1 LPSTG
6 QPSVP
11 RWSLIFN
18 RQDNIKSRLLSP
30 TKLLCQNTMGGIFY
44 VSIQHQGRCSRYS
57 RISPGTSLKCVS
69 CTEQNVELLHRNCP
83 ARALATCWELLFAT
97 FTSLICSAYAIH
109 HENGVSNPLLD
120 SNRLKLMLSRVSAPR
135 IQDCSS
141 SFLKLAQATLN
152 GF

>member
-1 LPSTG
+1 MP
-6 QPSVP
+6 
-11 RWSLIFN
+11 
-18 RQDNIKSRLLSP
+18 
-30 TKLLCQNTMGGIFY
+30 GIFY
-44 VSIQHQGRCSRYS
+44 VSIKHQGRCSRYS
-57 RISPGTSLKCVS
+57 RTFPGVSMQCVS
-69 CTEQNVELLHRNCP
+69 CTEQRVESLHRNCP
-83 ARALATCWELLFAT
+83 ARTLATCWELLFAT
-97 FTSLICSAYAIH
+97 FTSLICSAYAIR